1 MQLIHWEIAYT
12 CEEGTWHNFLLRRP
26 YGAPLP
32 CCLFLWAV
40 DNLTDEDGS
49 MTRAGKADCN
59 GLQWGNAH
67 RNPSVDLSE
76 YTLAAESLARL
87 ALKYPNA

>member
-1 MQLIHWEIAYT
+1 MSRV
-12 CEEGTWHNFLLRRP
+12 GR
-26 YGAPLP
+26 
-32 CCLFLWAV
+32 
-40 DNLTDEDGS
+40 
-49 MTRAGKADCN
+49 ADCN

-67 RNPSVDLSE
+67 RNPNVDLSE